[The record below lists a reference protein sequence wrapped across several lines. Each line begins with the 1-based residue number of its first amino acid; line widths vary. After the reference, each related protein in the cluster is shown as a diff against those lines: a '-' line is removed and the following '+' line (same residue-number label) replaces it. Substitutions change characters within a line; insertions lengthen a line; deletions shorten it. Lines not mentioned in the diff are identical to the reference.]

1 MCTCTHIAKELN
13 LFQNTT
19 QQTLH
24 QSEEALIIS
33 AKNGDEYAF
42 AALAELYRQV
52 LELQVKLTN
61 TPVSIKE
68 DLLQEGLI
76 GLFKAVKSYDGVS
89 ASFATYASRCIRNSI
104 ISGLRKYY
112 TQAKTALPVAD
123 ITNEETVPSAE
134 EVHLDSVRAR
144 GLYDS
149 VFSALSPYERV
160 VFDMY
165 LSEMSYADIAFVTGK
180 SVKSATNAVYRI
192 RTKLKQIVL
201 QTKGITPNS

>member
-1 MCTCTHIAKELN
+1 MCTCTHTAKELN

-19 QQTLH
+19 QQTLS

-61 TPVSIKE
+61 TPISIKE

-89 ASFATYASRCIRNSI
+89 ASFSTYASRCIRNSI

>member
-1 MCTCTHIAKELN
+1 M
-13 LFQNTT
+13 FQNTT
-19 QQTLH
+19 QQTLS

-61 TPVSIKE
+61 TPISIKE

>member
-1 MCTCTHIAKELN
+1 MP
-13 LFQNTT
+13 QNTT
-19 QQTLH
+19 KPNLP

-61 TPVSIKE
+61 TPASIKE

-104 ISGLRKYY
+104 ISALRKYY
-112 TQAKTALPVAD
+112 TQAKTAFPVSD
-123 ITNEETVPSAE
+123 ISEEETVPSAE

-180 SVKSATNAVYRI
+180 SVKSASNAVYRI
-192 RTKLKQIVL
+192 RTKLKQIVF
-201 QTKGITPNS
+201 QTKDITIEN